1 MTEKTE
7 FACSAW
13 VEKARQVLEE
23 LVAEQGEE
31 GRTFSICER
40 FTDAPITVAASS
52 TAAWHFYIDGL
63 QVRVGEGEVDDT
75 DVKVSADY
83 TETLPNARLVY
94 TPEMLAERARQPP
107 GETSVVVE
115 GDMSIMPQYLIEMH
129 NRMAVLTA

>member
-1 MTEKTE
+1 MTEKIE

-13 VEKARQVLEE
+13 VEKAREVLEE

-31 GRTFSICER
+31 AKAFSICER
-40 FTDAPITVAASS
+40 FTNAPSALAASG
-52 TAAWHFYIDGL
+52 TAAWHFYIDGR

-75 DVKVSADY
+75 DVRISADY

-94 TPEMLAERARQPP
+94 TPEILAERAQQPP

-115 GDMSIMPQYLIEMH
+115 GDMTAMPHYLIEMH